1 MDKDCLH
8 VVFSSDDNYA
18 PYLGAAIYSLLYC
31 NSDFEHIRVFI
42 IDNEIREENRR
53 KLSSIVEKTTNTEV
67 IWISFEKY
75 REKLKLN
82 LMWNISISAYARLF
96 IAEMVPESVK
106 RIIYLD
112 CDMIV
117 CQSLKELWD
126 TDLNGKIIGVVQ
138 DTVGS
143 RAKEQ
148 LNLSLNERYFNSG
161 MLLIDLD
168 AWRKH
173 NIGME
178 CLHFL
183 EMYNG
188 QVYHHD
194 QGVLNGVLCNEKC
207 ILPMRYNTITIHYFF
222 NLRQIRKYYNETAEF
237 YSLEE
242 IETAK
247 REPVIIHFTPS
258 FTSRPWIKGCIHPL
272 RQRYWDAIEHTPWR
286 GMKSLK
292 NREKWYVRLIGWR
305 YRVLPY

>member
-1 MDKDCLH
+1 MDKDCLN

-18 PYLGAAIYSLLYC
+18 PHLGAAIYSLIYC
-31 NSDFEHIRVFI
+31 NSDFEHIKVFI

-53 KLSSIVEKTTNTEV
+53 KLSAIVDKTPNTEI
-67 IWISFEKY
+67 IWIPFEKY

-82 LMWNISISAYARLF
+82 LMWNISLSSYARLF

-126 TDLNGKIIGVVQ
+126 TDLNGKIIGAVQ

-161 MLLIDLD
+161 MLLVDLD

-173 NIGME
+173 NIGTK

-183 EMYNG
+183 EIYNG
-188 QVYHHD
+188 QVHHHD
-194 QGVLNGVLCNEKC
+194 QGVLNGVLCNEKY

-222 NLRQIRKYYNETAEF
+222 NMRQIRKFYNETADF
-237 YSLEE
+237 YSAKE
-242 IETAK
+242 IEKAK
-247 REPVIIHFTPS
+247 NNPVIIHFTPS
-258 FTSRPWIKGCIHPL
+258 FTSRPWVKGCRHPL
-272 RQRYWDAIEHTPWR
+272 KKRYWDAVDHTPWK
-286 GMKSLK
+286 GMEPLK
-292 NREKWYVRLIGWR
+292 NQEKWYARLMDWR